1 MSDVTPKMLEGVGRL
16 ALVGVAKNC
25 GKTTTLNYLLGS
37 PATDGRTVGLVS
49 IGIDGEAS
57 DLLIGTKKPPIHVEA
72 GHWLVTARDALTRS
86 SARVEYVDSLGFST
100 PLGEV
105 VLARVLEPGTVVLA
119 GVRHRGDLEA
129 ALELLEVHGVDLA
142 LIDGAYGRT
151 LAARGDVSDAV
162 IVSTGAILSEDVEV
176 ICERTAELVDR
187 LALEPVE
194 ADWQERLLRRAITQG
209 RCLLGGPQTAPV
221 ELPAQSALLGL
232 RQAVDLWRDEIR
244 AVAVPGLVSDSVVE
258 QLLGAPVGQIQ
269 SGDPKPVRTLLV
281 PDGTVLHADS
291 RLLRRLLAH
300 AGRGW
305 QIRAI
310 EPANVVAISINPT
323 GVQGHRVE
331 PGALGRALAERWPSI
346 CIFNPLH
353 SNAAPA

>member
-1 MSDVTPKMLEGVGRL
+1 MNDVSAKMLEGIGRL

-49 IGIDGEAS
+49 IGIDGESS

-86 SARVEYVDSLGFST
+86 SARVEYIDSLGFST

-105 VLARVLEPGTVVLA
+105 VLARVIEPGTVVLA

-129 ALELLEVHGVDLA
+129 GLEMLEAHGVDLA

-162 IVSTGAILSEDVEV
+162 VVSTGAILSEDVEV

-194 ADWQERLLRRAITQG
+194 ADWQERLLRRAIIEG
-209 RCLLGGPQTAPV
+209 RCLTGGPQIEPV
-221 ELPAQSALLGL
+221 ELPARSALLGL
-232 RQAVDLWRDEIR
+232 RKADDLWRDEIR
-244 AVAVPGLVSDSVVE
+244 AVAVPGLVSNSVVE
-258 QLLGAPVGQIQ
+258 QLLGAPVG
-269 SGDPKPVRTLLV
+269 SPKAVRTLLV
-281 PDGTVLHADS
+281 PDGTVLQADS
-291 RLLRRLLAH
+291 RLLGRLLRQSE
-300 AGRGW
+300 RGW

-310 EPANVVAISINPT
+310 EPANVVAISVNPT
-323 GVQGHRVE
+323 GIQGHRVD
-331 PGALGRALAERWPSI
+331 PRALERALVDRWPSI